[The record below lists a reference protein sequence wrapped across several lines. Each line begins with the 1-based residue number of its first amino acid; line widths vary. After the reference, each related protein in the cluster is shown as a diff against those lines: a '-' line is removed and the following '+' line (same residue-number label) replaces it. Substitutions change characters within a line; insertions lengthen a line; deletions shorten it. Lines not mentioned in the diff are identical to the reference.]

1 MKPQHAI
8 FVAEYLKNPNA
19 TAAARAAGYSEASAH
34 TQGSRLLQR
43 IDIQAA
49 IDARK
54 ASLKKKQPVRPLAL
68 PIGCCQN

>member
-8 FVAEYLKNPNA
+8 LWPNTSKNPNA
-19 TAAARAAGYSEASAH
+19 TAAARAAGYSEARAH

-43 IDIQAA
+43 IAIQVA

-54 ASLKKKQPVRPLAL
+54 AKSEKGSQSGR
-68 PIGCCQN
+68 